1 MEIQRDL
8 MANQQK
14 YKLYDSSIIM
24 AKKNMERCKITIN
37 EIQGLSENHKTYSS
51 LGIYF
56 FINIDYLFIIL
67 R

>member
-14 YKLYDSSIIM
+14 YKLYDQSIMM

-37 EIQGLSENHKTYSS
+37 EIQSLSENHKTYNA
-51 LGIYF
+51 LGIRF
-56 FINIDYLFIIL
+56 E
-67 R
+67 